1 MLNSDNITLLH
12 IGAPKTASSAIQK
25 YYFSYQEYAKNL
37 GKPFISKGKKDRYVY
52 DIDNKVGNYIL
63 SDEDLLLPLDYSET
77 IKEVVGRDA
86 ISELRLSK
94 PPEVILLVVRDQAS
108 LINSWFHYHFKRGR
122 VESLSF
128 SEFWNIECSDSL
140 KNYILNCLDYKK
152 TLDNVSMKYPH
163 SNLKVFTFEDVK
175 EDLSKVIDHI
185 EKSFGVSTELR
196 HTILRENDRL
206 DKVNHLGMPLII
218 RKMIGLRNYNR
229 IRRYIGDFI
238 EVEGM
243 KEKERDEIF
252 HIFKKSNQELF
263 DIYKLNKKY
272 AERYY

>member
-1 MLNSDNITLLH
+1 MLNSENVTLLH

-37 GKPFISKGKKDRYVY
+37 GKPFNNTSRENRYVY
-52 DIDNKVGNYIL
+52 DIDNKIGNYII

-77 IKEVVGRDA
+77 IKEVNGRDA
-86 ISELRLSK
+86 ISDLRFSK

-128 SEFWNIECSDSL
+128 SEFWNTECSDTL

-152 TLDNVSMKYPH
+152 VLDNISIKYPN
-163 SNLKVFTFEDVK
+163 SNIKVFTFEDVK
-175 EDLSKVIDHI
+175 EDLSKVIDYI
-185 EKSFGVSTELR
+185 EKSFGVSTELG

-206 DKVNHLGMPLII
+206 NEVNHLGMPLIFK
-218 RKMIGLRNYNR
+218 KMIGLKNYNR
-229 IRRYIGDFI
+229 VRRHFGKPIV
-238 EVEGM
+238 VEGM
-243 KEKERDEIF
+243 KEKEREEIF
-252 HIFKKSNQELF
+252 HIFKKSNQEIF
-263 DIYKLNKKY
+263 DIYKLNKKH
-272 AERYY
+272 AGRYY